1 MSGIVYNYLLKFII
15 IGDPSVGKSNILLKY
30 VHNKFTNEYQ
40 STIGVEFA
48 AKNIN
53 IDGKIFRIQIWD
65 TAGQENFR
73 SLTRSY
79 FKNSACAIITY
90 DITNKE
96 SFDNVEEWINEI
108 KNQSSK
114 DILLV
119 LVGNKN
125 DLENERDVSFDEG
138 EQFAKNNNMIFYETS
153 AKTGKN
159 VNEIFENTVN
169 NISKK
174 IEENYYD
181 LENDSCGIKVGMIE
195 GNLYNSINNNNNISL
210 DFDDKKEENYG
221 CC

>member
-125 DLENERDVSFDEG
+125 DLENERIVNFDEG
-138 EQFAKNNNMIFYETS
+138 KKFADDNNMLFIETS
-153 AKTGKN
+153 ALNGTGIDQLFNMCCNDIYQKIKN
-159 VNEIFENTVN
+159 
-169 NISKK
+169 
-174 IEENYYD
+174 NYYNLD
-181 LENDSCGIKVGMIE
+181 DESCGIKKEIDE
-195 GNLYNSINNNNNISL
+195 NITLNNYNEKI
-210 DFDDKKEENYG
+210 KKKKKNVVSKKN
-221 CC
+221 